1 MYNDGKRKLALV
13 VGDPDAVVNSD
24 NRVTAYRKFV
34 KDHDISEEHIYT
46 NVNDYSD
53 GYNLFSQLEKD
64 GIDGVLV
71 TRDSTAV
78 GILNAALDAG
88 KKVPEELEIITS
100 SATQIASV
108 VRPALTTVKQPLY
121 DIGAVAMR
129 MLTKL
134 MNNEE
139 IDDTHIVMP
148 YELVK
153 KQSTLNS

>member
-1 MYNDGKRKLALV
+1 M
-13 VGDPDAVVNSD
+13 
-24 NRVTAYRKFV
+24 
-34 KDHDISEEHIYT
+34 
-46 NVNDYSD
+46 
-53 GYNLFSQLEKD
+53 
-64 GIDGVLV
+64 LV